1 MSGEEYDE
9 EIVEWLRRSR
19 EQVGELEPVYTTPEG
34 EVIDGKHRL
43 KAYPGW
49 KTQTVQV
56 DDLRKV
62 IERIHRNIHRKMS
75 KNETKKA
82 VIQLALVF
90 EKSGVPKEF
99 LVDEI
104 KKHLPFS
111 EDYIRSMLPAKFKRE
126 YKRKEKPAVKFL
138 TEKPKAPTVK
148 PTEEKE
154 AQRYLICPVCSS
166 KLILKGDVLYP
177 A

>member
-1 MSGEEYDE
+1 MSEEEYDE
-9 EIVEWLRRSR
+9 EIIQWLRRSR
-19 EQVGELEPVYTTPEG
+19 EQVGELEPVYATPEG

-56 DDLRKV
+56 DDLRKIV
-62 IERIHRNIHRKMS
+62 ERIHRNIHRKMS

-82 VIQLALVF
+82 VIQLALAL
-90 EKSGVPKEF
+90 EKSDIPKEF

-126 YKRKEKPAVKFL
+126 YRKKEKPAVKFPAEEPTTPTTPKSAETKHFL
-138 TEKPKAPTVK
+138 T
-148 PTEEKE
+148 
-154 AQRYLICPVCSS
+154 CPVCGS
-166 KLILKGDVLYP
+166 KLVLKGDVLLP